1 MKVIN
6 PFQELGLDI
15 SSLPDMAALKKAYHQ
30 MAKKNHPDRFDH
42 DPALKC
48 KAEEK
53 MTRINLAFQVA
64 SQYLETCPEKDWNSI
79 KVETEKS
86 KSKKSPDSAEK
97 RYSAKKHD
105 KEFRQKRDILL
116 SRFFSWCRNIM
127 EPANS
132 KAEQSGEKPGYST
145 GNTAR
150 AGNMGN
156 ADHVRSDFN
165 PEPNSFAEAL
175 KKSSESLKNIMNDS
189 AKNQG
194 NDKISQIK
202 SAHASKKKTVRS
214 AATSYRFM
222 TRKKKKMDSYT
233 GPVEKV
239 SPVSRVPKI

>member
-1 MKVIN
+1 MKVVN

-15 SSLPDMAALKKAYHQ
+15 SSFPDMADLKKAYRQ
-30 MAKKNHPDRFDH
+30 MAKKYHPDRFDH

-64 SQYLETCPEKDWNSI
+64 SQYLKTCPGKDRNSI

-86 KSKKSPDSAEK
+86 KKKSDSAKNRYSSKK
-97 RYSAKKHD
+97 YD
-105 KEFRQKRDILL
+105 KEYRQKRDILL

-127 EPANS
+127 GPANV
-132 KAEQSGEKPGYST
+132 KAEQSGKKPSYRT
-145 GNTAR
+145 GNTDR
-150 AGNMGN
+150 AGNTGN
-156 ADHVRSDFN
+156 ADHVRSGFN

-189 AKNQG
+189 VKNQG
-194 NDKISQIK
+194 NDKISQTKRIYE
-202 SAHASKKKTVRS
+202 SKKKTVQS
-214 AATSYRFM
+214 AVTSYKSM
-222 TRKKKKMDSYT
+222 TRKKKKLNSYT
-233 GPVEKV
+233 DPIEKV